1 MFGRVSKYAFNSPV
15 HIRLLLLLH
24 TSQQQLLSLSSLQT
38 TQPRF
43 WISRAWKCFSGPHMI
58 VITQLIYWPR
68 ASKCSQRNLIFSSSF
83 PKLGN
88 RELAKQ
94 LESHLPTNVNSSSFE
109 AREYKRYTSSIGHIE
124 ESWAKAHH
132 LSLLSSQPYT
142 LKRKPEITSD
152 RCLQSKDPFLSL

>member
-1 MFGRVSKYAFNSPV
+1 MLFRPSYDSNHPTYILAKSKQMFSKEFD
-15 HIRLLLLLH
+15 
-24 TSQQQLLSLSSLQT
+24 
-38 TQPRF
+38 F
-43 WISRAWKCFSGPHMI
+43 F
-58 VITQLIYWPR
+58 
-68 ASKCSQRNLIFSSSF
+68 FF

-124 ESWAKAHH
+124 ERSK
-132 LSLLSSQPYT
+132 STSSQLSSQPYT

-152 RCLQSKDPFLSL
+152 RCLQSKDPFLSYNKKFFFFFFLFSFVTQNYISLFTNMKKIER